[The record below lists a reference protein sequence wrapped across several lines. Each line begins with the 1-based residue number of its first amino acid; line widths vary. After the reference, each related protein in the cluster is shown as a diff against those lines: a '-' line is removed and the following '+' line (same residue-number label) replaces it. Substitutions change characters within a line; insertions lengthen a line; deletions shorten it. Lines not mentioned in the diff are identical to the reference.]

1 MNDGFDSVEG
11 FKALID
17 TVRELYRRRHRRCSL
32 DETPPILGCVQP
44 TMDPSTTVRRRPDPA
59 AGTRLVDAISA
70 RLKAADG
77 RPQVPHVKI
86 DLPAAAVSPP
96 ADAKL
101 APVTTG
107 DVEELVKVLK
117 LIADGLATGNGGS
130 YRFPRFWLA
139 VWLMS
144 TVVTG
149 DTVKDRRSNLRE
161 RLYQRT
167 VTRASEGGTQ
177 AGEIKADLPLWGRL
191 LWIIFL
197 PLFLR
202 GRHSGKLPLVGRTYR
217 WFLRQADV
225 APGNDTFFELGLRLS
240 KDEWQGEKPGQVA
253 RLLVNAFL
261 EDLREDFRGAGWIHG
276 YHTTFPVVLLS
287 GISRRNGGYTLLR
300 TVAEVRNDTRLFDP
314 LLLVTVG
321 NRVPPLAAPPP
332 ATSYDVRSNSL
343 VKAWRNRMQRESRQR
358 QIEAWLIPLTIG
370 ASANTQAPASSKGPS
385 RLPRIVPPKPPAPPS
400 DTGGTTSS
408 DGARPVER
416 LDRVRRPWWRTR
428 RGGAV
433 IAVAV
438 LSIVFGGYAGFGL
451 VDDYRHCGDG
461 FSWPG
466 IEPAATSVIRIDGTC
481 VGVTYGSNAL
491 LLPSK
496 SFDEVRTT
504 IRSQNDRALELSKQQ
519 PERPL
524 ITLVFM
530 AAVADERQSENEQT
544 AQREQLAGMAV
555 AQAVQLAKPTQSY
568 EPLVRVLIANA
579 GPRLQHGQRVAR
591 QLGELAAAD
600 PSIVAVVGMVESRES
615 TATTI
620 KALAEVG
627 LPTIAATL
635 TADSMVN
642 VSKLYFQ
649 ISPQNAREAA
659 VAAANVDQLLAK
671 GKDPFGRP
679 LARRARIYKSDDP
692 TDTYSQNLAAD
703 LKASF
708 TARRIPVET
717 VSFTPSGQETAT
729 MDAGTAGRDA
739 CDADGVV
746 LYAARGRVDFQA
758 FVGGLADRCRDKA
771 PYVLAGDDTTTYV
784 ADRAVSSANRSI
796 PFQYL
801 SLALAP
807 ELVGDGPAEASDFYA
822 QLNELF
828 PYEKT
833 GRGRTLDGHA
843 ALNYDA
849 AYTAI
854 VAVSYL
860 RRDHIAINGGT
871 VWTALQSVTDA
882 GGAQRGYRG
891 VTGNIDFGGTIGRRV
906 PVDKPITI
914 VTFRNGQPVPTQN
927 IVCGPRTDPRTKPW
941 CPFDTPVR

>member
-1 MNDGFDSVEG
+1 VNDGFDSVDG
-11 FKALID
+11 FRALID
-17 TVRELYRRRHRRCSL
+17 TVRELYRRKHRRCTL
-32 DETPPILGCVQP
+32 DETPPILGCIQ
-44 TMDPSTTVRRRPDPA
+44 PDPDSTA
-59 AGTRLVDAISA
+59 RRQPGPSGRPRLADAISA
-70 RLKAADG
+70 RLTAADG

-86 DLPAAAVSPP
+86 ELASTTVSPP
-96 ADAKL
+96 ADATL
-101 APVTTG
+101 APVTPD
-107 DVEELVKVLK
+107 DVEALVRVLTAV
-117 LIADGLATGNGGS
+117 ADGLATGNGGS

-144 TVVTG
+144 TAITG
-149 DTVKDRRSNLRE
+149 GTVRERRANLRE
-161 RLYQRT
+161 RLYQRS
-167 VTRASEGGTQ
+167 VTRASQGGTK
-177 AGEIKADLPLWGRL
+177 AGEIKADLPVWGRL

-197 PLFLR
+197 PLFFWA
-202 GRHSGKLPLVGRTYR
+202 RHSGKTPLIGRTYR
-217 WFLRQADV
+217 WFLRQPDV

-261 EDLREDFRGAGWIHG
+261 EDLRDDFRGAGWIHA

-300 TVAEVRNDTRLFDP
+300 MVAEVRNDTRLFDP

-332 ATSYDVRSNSL
+332 VASYDGLRSSGLVR
-343 VKAWRNRMQRESRQR
+343 AWRHRMQRESRQR

-370 ASANTQAPASSKGPS
+370 ASASASASAK
-385 RLPRIVPPKPPAPPS
+385 RLPGRIVQSRPPV
-400 DTGGTTSS
+400 GTADDVT
-408 DGARPVER
+408 PVER

-428 RGGAV
+428 RGGAL
-433 IAVAV
+433 IAFVV

-451 VDDYRHCGDG
+451 VDNYRHCGDG

-466 IEPAATSVIRIDGTC
+466 LEAAATSVTRIDGTC
-481 VGVTYGSNAL
+481 IGVTYGSNAL

-504 IRSQNDRALELSKQQ
+504 ILSQNERAVELSKQQ

-524 ITLVFM
+524 ITLVFT
-530 AAVADERQSENEQT
+530 ASVADQGESENEQT
-544 AQREQLAGMAV
+544 AEREQLAGMAV
-555 AQAVQLAKPTQSY
+555 AQAVQLAKPAQSY
-568 EPLVRVLIANA
+568 EPLIRVLIANA
-579 GPRLQHGQRVAR
+579 GPRMQYGQRAAK
-591 QLGELAAAD
+591 QLGAMAAKD

-615 TATTI
+615 TATTV

-635 TADSMVN
+635 TADSMVD

-649 ISPQNAREAA
+649 ISPQNSREAA
-659 VAAANVDQLLAK
+659 VAVANFQQLLAT

-679 LARRARIYKSDDP
+679 LARKARIYKSDDP
-692 TDTYSQNLAAD
+692 TDTYSQNLAGD

-708 TARRIPVET
+708 SGRGIPVET
-717 VSFTPSGQETAT
+717 VSFTPGGKDPAT
-729 MDAGTAGRDA
+729 MDAGTVGRDA

-746 LYAARGRVDFQA
+746 LYAARGQVDFQA
-758 FVGGLADRCRDKA
+758 FLGGIADRCRDNP
-771 PYVLAGDDTTTYV
+771 PYVLGGDDTTRYV
-784 ADRAVSSANRSI
+784 ADREVSSANRSI

-807 ELVGDGPAEASDFYA
+807 ELAGAGPAEASDFYA
-822 QLNELF
+822 RLNDLF

-843 ALNYDA
+843 A
-849 AYTAI
+849 
-854 VAVSYL
+854 S
-860 RRDHIAINGGT
+860 
-871 VWTALQSVTDA
+871 
-882 GGAQRGYRG
+882 
-891 VTGNIDFGGTIGRRV
+891 
-906 PVDKPITI
+906 
-914 VTFRNGQPVPTQN
+914 
-927 IVCGPRTDPRTKPW
+927 
-941 CPFDTPVR
+941 